1 MLVGTLRI
9 ETAILNQAKFYFC
22 SMEITVKKKADTKG
36 GIQPVNG
43 KSIEDWDKEWMLVPN
58 GFRILQ
64 SQLRGEIGIFAAKED
79 GKIKYIGS
87 AVQVRNGGL
96 RAGLARA
103 RVKKQSGN
111 SSYGMQK
118 VRAHRDTAEAYVIF
132 TRDPHTR
139 VQDAHDLADALISI
153 HRPEWN
159 APRSIVAAA
168 RRAYYNKRR

>member
-96 RAGLARA
+96 RAGFEPPRDCRRPFGLSYAA
-103 RVKKQSGN
+103 MGT
-111 SSYGMQK
+111 SSSM
-118 VRAHRDTAEAYVIF
+118 A
-132 TRDPHTR
+132 
-139 VQDAHDLADALISI
+139 
-153 HRPEWN
+153 
-159 APRSIVAAA
+159 
-168 RRAYYNKRR
+168 